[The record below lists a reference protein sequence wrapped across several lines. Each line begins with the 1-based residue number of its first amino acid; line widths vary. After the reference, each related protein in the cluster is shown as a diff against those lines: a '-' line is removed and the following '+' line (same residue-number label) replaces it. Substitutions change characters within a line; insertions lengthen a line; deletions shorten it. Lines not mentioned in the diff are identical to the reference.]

1 MVGVARSGGCHTCRR
16 RRVGCDQRRP
26 TCQRC
31 EADGRVCEGYQ
42 RYAVFVNRTPEGLQ
56 RRQRLE
62 EAILPGHVIPAG
74 RQTHPANVILADSNA
89 SGTAVTVAGD
99 LDNAAA
105 RSLLDDFMI
114 IYLPTAPG
122 NRTGATLTW
131 LKEAYGYSQP
141 SLLLEV
147 ARNALAANRVAAV
160 SGDSSMQRIGHM
172 YYGRALQALTEQL
185 NQQSENRDDQVLEA
199 VRCLMIYELF
209 ESTAA
214 SVSAWASHQRGLVE
228 LLMKRGPANFEGDT
242 SKALLID
249 IRAANVITSVQY
261 SKSSP
266 LASREWQL
274 GAPPTSLLEVEHRFC
289 DLGLELSA
297 LSEQNDTITSSSESN
312 LEKDE
317 KLVAEIDQRSLDLVI
332 LLQQIEQFRPS
343 TVSHDDL
350 GFWNLETALH
360 AANIKV
366 MMLDAS
372 ITTREIVGRSQPSA
386 STVTAVTDKFT
397 TEAEGVLASQI
408 LSALEYT
415 TGNNMGLYGAQKS
428 LFAVRMMLCNLSR
441 QDPLFDRFLKI
452 LNRLAQRGLR
462 HVQDLNNEWGQPGT
476 LDRNRNAP

>member
-1 MVGVARSGGCHTCRR
+1 M
-16 RRVGCDQRRP
+16 
-26 TCQRC
+26 
-31 EADGRVCEGYQ
+31 
-42 RYAVFVNRTPEGLQ
+42 NRTNEGLQ

-74 RQTHPANVILADSNA
+74 RDTHPASMTPLTSNS
-89 SGTAVTVAGD
+89 SGTAVSVPGD
-99 LDNAAA
+99 LDDAAA
-105 RSLLDDFMI
+105 QSLLEEFMT
-114 IYLPTAPG
+114 IYLPTAPE

-131 LKEAYGYSQP
+131 LKEACGYSQP
-141 SLLLEV
+141 SPLLEV

-160 SGDSSMQRIGHM
+160 NGDSSIQRTGHM
-172 YYGRALQALTEQL
+172 YYGRALQALTEHL
-185 NQQSENRDDQVLEA
+185 NQQLEYCDNQGLA
-199 VRCLMIYELF
+199 ALF

-228 LLMKRGPANFEGDT
+228 LLMKRGPANFEDDT

-249 IRAANVITSVQY
+249 IRAANY
-261 SKSSP
+261 SKASP
-266 LASREWQL
+266 LGSREWQL
-274 GAPPTSLLEVEHRFC
+274 EAPPTSLLEVEHRFC

-297 LSEQNDTITSSSESN
+297 LSEQDDTIASSSEPN
-312 LEKDE
+312 LEQVE
-317 KLVAEIDQRSLDLVI
+317 KLVAEIDQRSSDLVV
-332 LLQQIEQFRPS
+332 LLHQMEQFRPS
-343 TVSHDDL
+343 TVSHDDP

-372 ITTREIVGRSQPSA
+372 ITIRENAGRGQLSA
-386 STVTAVTDKFT
+386 FTVAAVTDKFT
-397 TEAEGVLASQI
+397 TEAEGILASQI

-415 TGNNMGLYGAQKS
+415 TGNDMGLYGAQKS

-441 QDPLFDRFLKI
+441 QDPIFDRFLEI